1 MQAYTKH
8 RPVSIPALRRALA
21 LLLAGLLSAGFLA
34 GCGSAPPPKPALQSE
49 DPDAVVWAYGEKA
62 LQLRLSA
69 ARDLNSFED
78 KAHTLQL
85 CVYQLD
91 KRDAFDLLKDTQDG
105 INTLLHCSA
114 FDKSVKGA
122 TRIFLQPGETA
133 MYTLDRAE
141 GTLFLSVVCGFFDS
155 TPAQSARLWPIPPKE
170 TQSGH
175 LFWKSTVYSAG
186 GLALS
191 LHLNAHALE
200 EDSAGQNAREQGEKN
215 QGQQGSQGGNPSGPQ
230 GQGGNAPGPQG
241 QSANASGAQGQ
252 GANTP
257 MLTSPGQSANTSTLP
272 GQGMNLP
279 TPTSPGQGEKTQRP
293 QREIL

>member
-1 MQAYTKH
+1 
-8 RPVSIPALRRALA
+8 VIWS
-21 LLLAGLLSAGFLA
+21 
-34 GCGSAPPPKPALQSE
+34 
-49 DPDAVVWAYGEKA
+49 YGEKA

-141 GTLFLSVVCGFFDS
+141 GTLLLSVVCGYFDS

-200 EDSAGQNAREQGEKN
+200 EDSAGQKARQQREKT
-215 QGQQGSQGGNPSGPQ
+215 QGQQGGQGGNPSGPPVLGANTPGAP
-230 GQGGNAPGPQG
+230 GQGGSAPGTQG
-241 QSANASGAQGQ
+241 QSAN
-252 GANTP
+252 TP
-257 MLTSPGQSANTSTLP
+257 TLP
-272 GQGMNLP
+272 EQGLNIP

-293 QREIL
+293 QGEIL